1 VDVPCRCARGV
12 GKLDSEPTT
21 SVMAEPTPQAPS
33 ALSWRERRRSRLAE
47 VADGGAMMFADVAVV
62 RASVVCAALL
72 ALAFFARHRSSCA
85 WMLAL
90 AACAFLFSE
99 MLNTLVEMLVD
110 RISLEV
116 NVFSARIKHAAA
128 FLSACVGV
136 VASGLALVVLYQTV
150 AGTHTATPSA
160 SCGSCSG
167 EAPENCPSP
176 FGLGQS
182 CGNSRC
188 SSRLRPSGSASFQ
201 TRAISH
207 PAPTRGYERGTEWA
221 EAERSEGG
229 REAPPSLHCASR
241 SSPSR
246 PQPSLDGADPRS
258 LDALGATP
266 SGAEGSRTES
276 AMALRVTPSG
286 AEGSRTESAKGSGAD
301 PRSSDA
307 LVNTPQTPSQ
317 RSELL
322 PSTIPLHSTVQPVP
336 SPDGL
341 ALPTLIPLR
350 WLKHPRQVALR
361 TTRPMKAKRE
371 GLREGEFVSRNIK
384 HPSTWT
390 ARTTHKRRYRRAL
403 G

>member
-1 VDVPCRCARGV
+1 
-12 GKLDSEPTT
+12 
-21 SVMAEPTPQAPS
+21 
-33 ALSWRERRRSRLAE
+33 LAE

-150 AGTHTATPSA
+150 AGTQAPTPSA

-167 EAPENCPSP
+167 EAPEK
-176 FGLGQS
+176 
-182 CGNSRC
+182 
-188 SSRLRPSGSASFQ
+188 
-201 TRAISH
+201 TRTISH

-258 LDALGATP
+258 FDAL
-266 SGAEGSRTES
+266 
-276 AMALRVTPSG
+276 
-286 AEGSRTESAKGSGAD
+286 GAD

-307 LVNTPQTPSQ
+307 LVTTPQTPSL

-322 PSTIPLHSTVQPVP
+322 PSTIPLHSTVQPVA

-341 ALPTLIPLR
+341 ALPTLLPLR

-371 GLREGEFVSRNIK
+371 GLREGEFVSRKIK